1 MANQEESEGCI
12 QSVGL
17 LVIMVE
23 VPDVHF
29 EIGGGNI

>member
-1 MANQEESEGCI
+1 MEKQEEGCI

-23 VPDVHF
+23 VPGVHF